1 MANVR
6 VVLHH
11 AEIAHLTSWSGD
23 VGRAIGRLAEE
34 TRWWQRV
41 FAPKRTGKLAAS
53 IRVKRRRYARG
64 IGFEAGSDLKYAI
77 YQERGT
83 YPHIIRA
90 RPGHELKFGGTYAHV
105 VHHPGNRA
113 THFLERGLDQA
124 MRMWDRGI

>member
-23 VGRAIGRLAEE
+23 VGRAVDRLGRE
-34 TRWWQRV
+34 TIWWQRI
-41 FAPKRTGKLAAS
+41 FAPKRTGRLAAS
-53 IRVKRRRYARG
+53 LKLKRKRFARG
-64 IGFEAGSDLKYAI
+64 IGFEAGSDVHYAI

-83 YPHIIRA
+83 HPHIIRA
-90 RPGHELKFGGTYAHV
+90 QPGHALKFGGRYAQV

-124 MRMWDRGI
+124 LKMWGRGI